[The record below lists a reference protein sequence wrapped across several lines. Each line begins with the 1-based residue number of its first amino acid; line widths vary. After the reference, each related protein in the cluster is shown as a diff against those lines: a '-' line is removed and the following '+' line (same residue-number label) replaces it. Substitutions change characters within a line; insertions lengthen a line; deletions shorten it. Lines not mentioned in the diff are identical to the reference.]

1 MARRRNRRKTA
12 LKLTA
17 LFICLLLVLTISIYA
32 VKVTRILGSQL
43 VYEDIYINDH
53 LVSGMT
59 YDQLEEY
66 LLTNYQYAVEDI
78 SFEVRVKDRIYTAAL
93 KDFKVKYDIM
103 STVDKIYTIGREG
116 TLLEKLAAISKT
128 KDDPVYVNFNYTYD
142 ESLIDAFVNRIYEE
156 SYFKKI
162 PSAYSIKLDEMKV
175 DLQSGIRGETI
186 NKDLLK
192 SEIKNIVD
200 SAKADAVI
208 TVDIIY
214 DELNKI
220 NGEEIFNKTYIQHRN
235 AGSDII
241 GKEIRIVPHQV
252 GRAIDAEELREAVDR
267 INSTENLSLYVE
279 IKDVF
284 PEITTEIYE
293 SNLFKHTLG
302 TASSQF
308 YQVDDNTRARAVN
321 IKLATDAI
329 NGTIIAPGQTFS
341 FNNVVGP
348 RTAARGYQVAHVYES
363 GAIVDGIGGGIC
375 QPSSTLYNAVLY
387 ADLKVTDRRNHMFI
401 VTYVPL
407 GTDAT
412 VDFGSQDFKFMNDT
426 EYPIRIE
433 GEVTED
439 NKVIFTIIGTDP
451 DPSLT
456 IKLNS
461 VTLQTIPFETVYV
474 DDPNLD
480 KGTSIVKH
488 AGMNGYVAEAFKVYY
503 RNGSVVKE
511 VSLGVS
517 RYSKHDKT
525 IRVGTR

>member
-1 MARRRNRRKTA
+1 MAKRKNRRKTA

-17 LFICLLLVLTISIYA
+17 LFLSLLLVMMVSIYA
-32 VKVTRILGSQL
+32 VRLTRILGSEL
-43 VYEDIYINDH
+43 VYEDIFINDH
-53 LVSGMT
+53 LVSGLT
-59 YDQLEEY
+59 YDELEEY
-66 LLTNYQYAVEDI
+66 LLNNYQYAVEEI
-78 SFEVRVKDRIYTAAL
+78 SFEVRVKDTVYTASL
-93 KDFKVKYDIM
+93 KDFNVKYDIV

-116 TLLEKLAAISKT
+116 TMLEKLATISKT
-128 KDDPVYVNFNYTYD
+128 KDDPLYVNFNYIYD
-142 ESLIDAFVNRIYEE
+142 ESLIDEFVSRIYEE
-156 SYFKKI
+156 SYFEKI
-162 PSAYSIKLDEMKV
+162 PSFYSIKLDEMKV

-186 NKDLLK
+186 DKDLLK
-192 SEIKNIVD
+192 SEIKAIVD
-200 SAKADAVI
+200 NAKDNVII
-208 TVDIIY
+208 TVGIIY
-214 DELNKI
+214 DELNTI
-220 NGEEIFNKTYIQHRN
+220 NGEDIFNRTYIQHRN

-252 GRAIDAEELREAVDR
+252 GRAITAEELKEAVDR
-267 INSTENLSLYVE
+267 INSTENLQLTVE

-284 PEITTEIYE
+284 PDITSEIYE
-293 SNLFKHTLG
+293 SNLFKSTLG
-302 TASSQF
+302 SSSSQF
-308 YQVDDNTRARAVN
+308 YQVDDNTKARAVN

-375 QPSSTLYNAVLY
+375 QPSSTLYNTVLY

-401 VTYVPL
+401 VNYVPL

-426 EYPIRIE
+426 EYPIRID

-439 NKVIFTIIGTDP
+439 NKVIFKIIGTDP
-451 DPSLT
+451 DPST
-456 IKLNS
+456 TVKLKS

-474 DDPNLD
+474 DDPTLD

-488 AGMNGYVAEAFKVYY
+488 SGMNGYVAEAFKVYY

-517 RYSKHDKT
+517 RYSKYDKV